1 MKRILVSVLVAIAA
15 LSAIVLASPAAIAQG
30 VELPAQAFGESRPIA
45 GRYIVVF
52 KDRVTNP
59 AAEAAN
65 LMRGRSGQIH
75 FTYRHAIKG
84 FAATIQDA
92 AYQAI
97 RMNPNVEY
105 IEQDQTVSLSGTQ
118 SNATW
123 GLDRIDQQ
131 DLPLSKTYEYA
142 ATGSGVYAYIIDTGI
157 RTSHNEFIGRTAGG
171 YTAINDGRGTNDCN
185 GHGTHVAGTV
195 GGTVYGVAKQVTL
208 IPVRVLD
215 CQGYGTM
222 SGVIAGVDWVT
233 QQKNSSRPMVAN
245 MSLGGGASTTLDNA
259 VSNSIEKG
267 VAYAVAAGNSSADA
281 CSYSPA
287 RVPRAITVGATTSTD
302 ARASYSNFGSCLDLF
317 APGSSITSAWY
328 SSNTATKTISG
339 TSMASPHVAGV
350 AALVLQGNTTAL
362 PTSVTETILNGAT
375 TGKVASAGSG
385 SPNRLL
391 YSLVVG
397 ASDPPTLENQS
408 PTASFTYNC
417 TDLSCSFN
425 GSASSDTDGSIATYA
440 WTFGDGS
447 TGSGATASHTYAAG
461 TYTVTLTVTDD
472 DHATDSTS
480 KEVAVTAPSEDGGG
494 SDDPVLSGSST
505 SQGST
510 WTAIVTL
517 TGAEGDQTTGTWDDD
532 TSGTCTIDPNRTSCS
547 FSLSRI
553 RKNVGSVTYTDSS
566 LGSVT
571 ITKP

>member
-30 VELPAQAFGESRPIA
+30 VELPTQAFGESRPIP

-65 LMRGRSGQIH
+65 LMRSRGGQIH
-75 FTYRHAIKG
+75 FTYRYAIKG
-84 FAATIQDA
+84 FAATIPDT

-97 RMNPNVEY
+97 RMNPNIEY
-105 IEQDQTVSLSGTQ
+105 IEQDQTVSLSVTQ

-267 VAYAVAAGNSSADA
+267 VVYAVAAGNSSADA

-287 RVPRAITVGATTSTD
+287 R
-302 ARASYSNFGSCLDLF
+302 ARAPSRWARRR
-317 APGSSITSAWY
+317 APTRGLPIRTLVRVWICSHRAAASRPR
-328 SSNTATKTISG
+328 G
-339 TSMASPHVAGV
+339 TQQHGHQDHQRHFDGLAARCGRRGAGV
-350 AALVLQGNTTAL
+350 ARQHHG
-362 PTSVTETILNGAT
+362 
-375 TGKVASAGSG
+375 
-385 SPNRLL
+385 
-391 YSLVVG
+391 
-397 ASDPPTLENQS
+397 
-408 PTASFTYNC
+408 
-417 TDLSCSFN
+417 
-425 GSASSDTDGSIATYA
+425 YA
-440 WTFGDGS
+440 
-447 TGSGATASHTYAAG
+447 
-461 TYTVTLTVTDD
+461 
-472 DHATDSTS
+472 
-480 KEVAVTAPSEDGGG
+480 
-494 SDDPVLSGSST
+494 
-505 SQGST
+505 
-510 WTAIVTL
+510 
-517 TGAEGDQTTGTWDDD
+517 
-532 TSGTCTIDPNRTSCS
+532 R
-547 FSLSRI
+547 
-553 RKNVGSVTYTDSS
+553 
-566 LGSVT
+566 
-571 ITKP
+571 